1 MLKPLASWNSQLRVW
16 TIEKES
22 LFSEHLEL
30 FQEVLPKSGMTAAGR
45 LFELQTQ
52 GRLTSESESLSSPT
66 LPTPTTQDNSGKCR
80 DHGGD
85 LLHEVVCGCERSE
98 RRLLPTPTVFHLTMN
113 DEPIETFLEREKRSS
128 TGQIG
133 KSLGV
138 ALRIELFRTPTT
150 TNATAGAVSEKRALE
165 RGTTVKT
172 QDQIAQLAFENGLK
186 VPDSITEQLTLIP
199 TTRVS
204 MAKGATAREVAEG
217 NPKSR
222 IEAEVLLGE
231 TNWGKFALAI
241 ERWEKVSGRKAPA
254 PTKPDGKDGSHRLS
268 SLFTE
273 WLMGLPLGWITG
285 HNLSRAEELKMA
297 GNGVVPQQAEMA
309 LRFLI
314 DDENF
319 V

>member
-1 MLKPLASWNSQLRVW
+1 M
-16 TIEKES
+16 
-22 LFSEHLEL
+22 
-30 FQEVLPKSGMTAAGR
+30 
-45 LFELQTQ
+45 
-52 GRLTSESESLSSPT
+52 PT

-113 DEPIETFLEREKRSS
+113 DEPIEKFLDREQRSS

-138 ALRIELFRTPTT
+138 ALRMEL
-150 TNATAGAVSEKRALE
+150 L
-165 RGTTVKT
+165 
-172 QDQIAQLAFENGLK
+172 
-186 VPDSITEQLTLIP
+186 P

-204 MAKGATAREVAEG
+204 MAKGATPKEVAEG

-231 TNWGKFALAI
+231 TNWGKFAPAI
-241 ERWEKVSGRKAPA
+241 ERWERVIGRKAPA
-254 PTKPDGKDGSHRLS
+254 PTKADGKDGSHRLS

-273 WLMGLPLGWITG
+273 WIMGLPVGWITG
-285 HNLSRAEELKMA
+285 HNLSRADELKMA

-314 DDENF
+314 HDKNF
-319 V
+319 K